1 MQQDKIHPVE
11 PEELMAYLD
20 GELSPTHASDVAE
33 HLEICRECQILRA
46 EYVSVSRTLTTW
58 EMEQQEQELSAEIS
72 EALDTYERQL
82 QSGGLRN
89 WLRGGGTRRLTPWF
103 GGAVAGGVAA
113 FLLTM
118 FLLFDVSKP
127 THGNAPMA
135 NAALSASAPA
145 DTAEPAPLPQGVVA
159 GIPAGVPAGAPGGT
173 RDRLPPPQYSAAHES
188 AYLRMNQVDALT
200 DGQRAQ
206 LAARKAHSDRASNL
220 TVDSSASPEVG
231 ADHSVPAPAP
241 MILRTAQ
248 ITVVTPNLDKARSE
262 MDKIVQRYGGYIG
275 QLTTDS
281 PADAAHKLTA
291 TLRVP
296 GNQLDAA
303 LADLKKLGRIESESQ
318 SGQDVTAQYVDLEA
332 RLSNS
337 RKSEQRLLEL
347 LQQRTG
353 KLSDVLEVENEL
365 SRVRE
370 EIERM
375 EGERR
380 LLSKQV
386 QFATVNATVT
396 EEFKAPARA
405 LPESLGTRFHNAAV
419 DGYQSIVDFFIGV
432 ALFLISDGPM
442 LLLWVAILFFPA
454 RYAWRKLRSRGLPE
468 DVR

>member
-1 MQQDKIHPVE
+1 MQTKTHPIE
-11 PEELMAYLD
+11 PEEMMAYLD
-20 GELSPTHASDVAE
+20 GELTAAHAGDVAE
-33 HLEICRECQILRA
+33 HMETCRECQILRA
-46 EYVSVSRTLTTW
+46 EYQSVSQSLTSW
-58 EMEQQEQELSAEIS
+58 EVETKQQDVSSEIR
-72 EALDTYERQL
+72 EALDNYERQS
-82 QSGGLRN
+82 QSGGFWNR
-89 WLRGGGTRRLTPWF
+89 LRGGGTSGLKPWF
-103 GGAVAGGVAA
+103 GGAVVGGAAA

-118 FLLFDVSKP
+118 FLLYNLSKP
-127 THGNAPMA
+127 SYRNAAPGNAA
-135 NAALSASAPA
+135 TLRESARADQVAPA
-145 DTAEPAPLPQGVVA
+145 PPPQSVVA
-159 GIPAGVPAGAPGGT
+159 GIPGGI
-173 RDRLPPPQYSAAHES
+173 P
-188 AYLRMNQVDALT
+188 VDATGHNRLLLT
-200 DGQRAQ
+200 DAQRAE
-206 LAARKAHSDRASNL
+206 LLKRKQVADLSSNL
-220 TVDSSASPEVG
+220 MVDSSEAHAVPG
-231 ADHSVPAPAP
+231 HDLPAPSP

-248 ITVVTPNLDKARSE
+248 LTVITSNLDKARSE
-262 MDKIVQRYGGYIG
+262 LDKIVQCYSGYIG
-275 QLTTDS
+275 QLNTDS

-303 LADLKKLGRIESESQ
+303 LADLKRLGRVESESQ
-318 SGQDVTAQYVDLEA
+318 NGQDVTAQYVDLEA

-405 LPESLGTRFHNAAV
+405 LPDSLGTRFHNAAV
-419 DGYQSIVDFFIGV
+419 DGYQSVVDFFIGV

-442 LLLWVAILFFPA
+442 LLLWAAILFFPL
-454 RYAWRKLRSRGLPE
+454 RYAWRKFRNRGLPD